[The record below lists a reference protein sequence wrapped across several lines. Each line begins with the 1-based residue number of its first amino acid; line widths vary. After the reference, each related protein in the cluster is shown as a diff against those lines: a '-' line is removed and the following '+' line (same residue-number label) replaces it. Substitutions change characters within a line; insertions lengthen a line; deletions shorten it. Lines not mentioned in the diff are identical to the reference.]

1 MFFTDQT
8 LAMETE
14 LEQEGNE
21 NAWRTADL
29 RIRKTQ
35 VPLLLSLLVLSIP
48 ALSFPFI
55 DVVLSAML
63 FTCLYLP
70 LFQKWKMTKNK
81 PSVEHQLNLASK
93 NLR

>member
-1 MFFTDQT
+1 MFVPKKSN

-35 VPLLLSLLVLSIP
+35 VPVFKCCLILDV
-48 ALSFPFI
+48 FVF
-55 DVVLSAML
+55 DVVLFVIIYSL
-63 FTCLYLP
+63 F
-70 LFQKWKMTKNK
+70 
-81 PSVEHQLNLASK
+81 PSYYRNG
-93 NLR
+93 R